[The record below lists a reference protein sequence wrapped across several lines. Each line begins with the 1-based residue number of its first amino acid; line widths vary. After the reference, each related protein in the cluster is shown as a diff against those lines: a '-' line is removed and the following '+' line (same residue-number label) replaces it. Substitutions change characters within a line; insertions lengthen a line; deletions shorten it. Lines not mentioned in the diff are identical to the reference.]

1 MQLVL
6 KDIDLKTSW
15 IKTGKESFI
24 YFETIDSTLNIALD
38 QQFQESSVG
47 KIVIT
52 DNQTS
57 GKGSYNKS
65 WYSESYKDLTFSIIL
80 GSSNNFQQNLIDKT
94 CSAIVSI
101 LNKYQIEAYQKLPN
115 DIYVKDRK
123 LAGILL
129 SNVQIG
135 NSGNYQALS
144 VGININ
150 SNIELK
156 ELDRNAKANHTSFA
170 KELGKEINREKV
182 LVEIIE
188 LLDKVIQK
196 QVNQ

>member
-1 MQLVL
+1 MQLIL
-6 KDIDLKTSW
+6 EDIDLKTCW
-15 IKTGKESFI
+15 IKSGKESFI

-80 GSSNNFQQNLIDKT
+80 GSSNNFQQNLIDET
-94 CSAIVSI
+94 CSVIVSV
-101 LNKYQIEAYQKLPN
+101 LNEYEIEAYQKLPN
-115 DIYVKDRK
+115 DIYVRDRK
-123 LAGILL
+123 IAGILL
-129 SNVQIG
+129 SNVQSG
-135 NSGNYQALS
+135 NSSNYQALS

-156 ELDRNAKANHTSFA
+156 ELDSNAKVNHTSFA

>member
-1 MQLVL
+1 MQLIL

-15 IKTGKESFI
+15 IKSGKESFI
-24 YFETIDSTLNIALD
+24 YFETISSTLNIALD

-57 GKGSYNKS
+57 GKGTYNKS
-65 WYSESYKDLTFSIIL
+65 WYSEPYKDLTFSIIL
-80 GSSNNFQQNLIDKT
+80 GSSNNFQQNIIDET
-94 CSAIVSI
+94 CSALARI
-101 LNKYQIEAYQKLPN
+101 LNEYQIEAYQKPPN

-123 LAGILL
+123 IAGILL

-156 ELDRNAKANHTSFA
+156 ELDINAKANHTSFA
-170 KELGKEINREKV
+170 KELGKDIKREKV

-188 LLDKVIQK
+188 LLDKAIQK
-196 QVNQ
+196 QVDQ

>member
-1 MQLVL
+1 MQLIL
-6 KDIDLKTSW
+6 KDIDLKTNW
-15 IKTGKESFI
+15 IKSGKGSFI

-38 QQFQESSVG
+38 QQFQESSIG

-52 DNQTS
+52 DNQIS

-80 GSSNNFQQNLIDKT
+80 GSSNNFKQNLIDET
-94 CSAIVSI
+94 CSVIASI
-101 LNKYQIEAYQKLPN
+101 LNEYQIEAYQKPPN

-123 LAGILL
+123 IAGILL
-129 SNVQIG
+129 SNIKIG
-135 NSGNYQALS
+135 NSANYQALS

-156 ELDRNAKANHTSFA
+156 ELDINAKANHTSFA
-170 KELGKEINREKV
+170 KELGKEINREEV
-182 LVEIIE
+182 LVKIIE
-188 LLDKVIQK
+188 LLDKTIQK
-196 QVNQ
+196 QVDQ

>member
-1 MQLVL
+1 MQLIL
-6 KDIDLKTSW
+6 EDIDLKTCW
-15 IKTGKESFI
+15 IKSGKESFI

-65 WYSESYKDLTFSIIL
+65 WYSEPYKDLTFSIIL
-80 GSSNNFQQNLIDKT
+80 GSSNNFQQNLIDEA
-94 CSAIVSI
+94 CSAMVII
-101 LNKYQIEAYQKLPN
+101 LNEYQIKAYQKPPN

-123 LAGILL
+123 IAGILL

-135 NSGNYQALS
+135 NSGNYQSLS

-156 ELDRNAKANHTSFA
+156 ELDINAKVDHTSFA
-170 KELGKEINREKV
+170 KELGKEIGREKI
-182 LVEIIE
+182 LVAIIE
-188 LLDKVIQK
+188 SLDKIIQK
-196 QVNQ
+196 QVDQ

>member
-1 MQLVL
+1 MQLIL
-6 KDIDLKTSW
+6 KDIDLKTCW
-15 IKTGKESFI
+15 IKPGKESFI

-38 QQFQESSVG
+38 QQFQESSIG

-80 GSSNNFQQNLIDKT
+80 GSANNFQQNLIDET
-94 CSAIVSI
+94 CSAIAII
-101 LNKYQIEAYQKLPN
+101 LNKYQIKGYQKPPN

-123 LAGILL
+123 IAGILL

-135 NSGNYQALS
+135 NRGNFQALS
-144 VGININ
+144 LGININ
-150 SNIELK
+150 SNIELEK
-156 ELDRNAKANHTSFA
+156 LDINTKADHTSIA
-170 KELGKEINREKV
+170 KELGKEINREKI

-188 LLDKVIQK
+188 SLDKVIQK
-196 QVNQ
+196 QVDQ

>member
-57 GKGSYNKS
+57 GKGSYDKS
-65 WYSESYKDLTFSIIL
+65 WHSEPYKDLTFSIIL

>member
-1 MQLVL
+1 MQLAL
-6 KDIDLKTSW
+6 KEIDLKTSW
-15 IKTGKESFI
+15 IKPGKRSFI
-24 YFETIDSTLNIALD
+24 YFEKIDSTLNIALD
-38 QQFQESSVG
+38 EIYQESSIG

-65 WYSESYKDLTFSIIL
+65 WYSEPYKDLTFSIIL
-80 GSSNNFQQNLIDKT
+80 GSSNNFQQNLIDET
-94 CSAIVSI
+94 CSAMVII
-101 LNKYQIEAYQKLPN
+101 LNEYQIKAYQKPPN

-123 LAGILL
+123 IAGILL

-156 ELDRNAKANHTSFA
+156 ELDINAKVNHTSFA
-170 KELGKEINREKV
+170 KELGKEMNREKI
-182 LVEIIE
+182 LVAIIE
-188 LLDKVIQK
+188 SLDKIIQK
-196 QVNQ
+196 QVDQ

>member
-6 KDIDLKTSW
+6 KDIDLKTCW
-15 IKTGKESFI
+15 IKSGKKSFI
-24 YFETIDSTLNIALD
+24 YFETIDTTLNIALD

-80 GSSNNFQQNLIDKT
+80 GSSNNFQQNLIDET
-94 CSAIVSI
+94 CSVIVSV
-101 LNKYQIEAYQKLPN
+101 LNEYQIEAYQKLPN
-115 DIYVKDRK
+115 DIYVRDKK
-123 LAGILL
+123 IAGVLL
-129 SNVQIG
+129 SNVQTG

-156 ELDRNAKANHTSFA
+156 KLDSNAKANHTSFA

-188 LLDKVIQK
+188 LLDKTIQK
-196 QVNQ
+196 QVDQ

>member
-1 MQLVL
+1 MQLIL
-6 KDIDLKTSW
+6 EDIDLKTCW
-15 IKTGKESFI
+15 IKSGKESFI

-80 GSSNNFQQNLIDKT
+80 GSSNNFQQNLIDET
-94 CSAIVSI
+94 CSVIVSV
-101 LNKYQIEAYQKLPN
+101 LNEYQIEAYQKLPN
-115 DIYVKDRK
+115 DIYVRDRK
-123 LAGILL
+123 IAGILL
-129 SNVQIG
+129 SNVQSG
-135 NSGNYQALS
+135 NSSNYQALS

-156 ELDRNAKANHTSFA
+156 ELDSNAKANHTSFV

>member
-1 MQLVL
+1 MQLAL

-15 IKTGKESFI
+15 IKPGKGSFI
-24 YFETIDSTLNIALD
+24 YFEKIDSTLNIALD
-38 QQFQESSVG
+38 QIYQESSIG

-65 WYSESYKDLTFSIIL
+65 WYSEPYKDLTFSIIL
-80 GSSNNFQQNLIDKT
+80 GSSNNFQQNLIDEA
-94 CSAIVSI
+94 CSAMVII
-101 LNKYQIEAYQKLPN
+101 LNEYQIKAYQKSPN

-123 LAGILL
+123 IAGILL
-129 SNVQIG
+129 SNLQIG

-156 ELDRNAKANHTSFA
+156 ELDINAKVDHTSFA
-170 KELGKEINREKV
+170 KELGKEIGREKI
-182 LVEIIE
+182 LVAIIE
-188 LLDKVIQK
+188 SLDKIIQK

>member
-1 MQLVL
+1 MQLIL
-6 KDIDLKTSW
+6 EDIDLKTCW
-15 IKTGKESFI
+15 IKSGKESFI

-80 GSSNNFQQNLIDKT
+80 GSSNNFQQNLIDET
-94 CSAIVSI
+94 CSVIVSV
-101 LNKYQIEAYQKLPN
+101 LNEYQIEAYQKLPN
-115 DIYVKDRK
+115 DIYVRDKK
-123 LAGILL
+123 IAGVLL
-129 SNVQIG
+129 SNVQTG

-156 ELDRNAKANHTSFA
+156 KLDSNAKANHTSFA

-188 LLDKVIQK
+188 LIDKTIQK
-196 QVNQ
+196 QVDQ

>member
-1 MQLVL
+1 LQLVL
-6 KDIDLKTSW
+6 KDIDLKTCW
-15 IKTGKESFI
+15 IKSGKKSFI
-24 YFETIDSTLNIALD
+24 YFETIDTTLNIALD

-80 GSSNNFQQNLIDKT
+80 GSANNFQQNLIDET
-94 CSAIVSI
+94 CSVIVSV
-101 LNKYQIEAYQKLPN
+101 LNEYQIEAYQKLPN
-115 DIYVKDRK
+115 DIYVRDKK
-123 LAGILL
+123 IAGVLL
-129 SNVQIG
+129 SNVQTG

-156 ELDRNAKANHTSFA
+156 KLDSNAKANHTSFA

>member
-1 MQLVL
+1 MQLIL
-6 KDIDLKTSW
+6 KDIDLNTCW
-15 IKTGKESFI
+15 IKSGKESFI
-24 YFETIDSTLNIALD
+24 YFERIDSTLNIALD
-38 QQFQESSVG
+38 QQFQKSSVG

-52 DNQTS
+52 DNQTF

-80 GSSNNFQQNLIDKT
+80 GSSNNFKQNLIDET
-94 CSAIVSI
+94 CSVIASI
-101 LNKYQIEAYQKLPN
+101 LNEYQIEAYQKPPN

-123 LAGILL
+123 IAGILL

-156 ELDRNAKANHTSFA
+156 ELDINAKANHTSFA
-170 KELGKEINREKV
+170 KELGKEINREEV
-182 LVEIIE
+182 LVKIIE

>member
-1 MQLVL
+1 MQLIL

-65 WYSESYKDLTFSIIL
+65 WYSEPYKDLTFSIIL
-80 GSSNNFQQNLIDKT
+80 GSSNNFQQNLIDET
-94 CSAIVSI
+94 CSAIAKI
-101 LNKYQIEAYQKLPN
+101 LSEYQIEAYQKLPN

>member
-1 MQLVL
+1 MQLIL
-6 KDIDLKTSW
+6 KDIDLKTCW
-15 IKTGKESFI
+15 IKSGKESFI
-24 YFETIDSTLNIALD
+24 YFKTIDSTLNIALD

-65 WYSESYKDLTFSIIL
+65 WYCESCKDLTFSIIL
-80 GSSNNFQQNLIDKT
+80 GSSNNFQQNLIDET
-94 CSAIVSI
+94 CSVIVSV
-101 LNKYQIEAYQKLPN
+101 LNEYQIEAYQKLPN
-115 DIYVKDRK
+115 DIYVRDRK
-123 LAGILL
+123 IAGILL
-129 SNVQIG
+129 SNVQTG

-156 ELDRNAKANHTSFA
+156 KLDSNAKANHTSFA

-182 LVEIIE
+182 LVEIVE

>member
-1 MQLVL
+1 MQLIL

-15 IKTGKESFI
+15 IKSGKESFM
-24 YFETIDSTLNIALD
+24 YFEKIDSTLNIALD
-38 QQFQESSVG
+38 QQYQKSSVG

-80 GSSNNFQQNLIDKT
+80 GSSNNFQQNLIDET
-94 CSAIVSI
+94 CLVIANI
-101 LNKYQIEAYQKLPN
+101 LNKYQIEAYHKLPN

-123 LAGILL
+123 IAGILL

-135 NSGNYQALS
+135 NSDNYQALS
-144 VGININ
+144 IGININ

-156 ELDRNAKANHTSFA
+156 ELDINAKANHTSFA
-170 KELGKEINREKV
+170 KELGREINREKI
-182 LVEIIE
+182 LIEIIE
-188 LLDKVIQK
+188 SLDKVIQK
-196 QVNQ
+196 QVDQ

>member
-1 MQLVL
+1 MQLIL
-6 KDIDLKTSW
+6 KDIDLKTCW
-15 IKTGKESFI
+15 IKSGKESFI

-38 QQFQESSVG
+38 QQFQERSVG

-52 DNQTS
+52 DNQIS

-80 GSSNNFQQNLIDKT
+80 GSSNNFQQNLIDET
-94 CSAIVSI
+94 SSAITGI
-101 LNKYQIEAYQKLPN
+101 LNEYQIEAYQKPPN

-123 LAGILL
+123 IAGILL
-129 SNVQIG
+129 SNIKIG
-135 NSGNYQALS
+135 NSANYQALS

-156 ELDRNAKANHTSFA
+156 ELDINAKANHTSFA
-170 KELGKEINREKV
+170 KELGKEIKREKV

-188 LLDKVIQK
+188 LLDKTIQK
-196 QVNQ
+196 QVDQ

>member
-1 MQLVL
+1 MQLIL
-6 KDIDLKTSW
+6 KDIDLKTNW
-15 IKTGKESFI
+15 IKSGKGSFI

-80 GSSNNFQQNLIDKT
+80 GSSNNFKQNLIDET
-94 CSAIVSI
+94 CSVIVSI
-101 LNKYQIEAYQKLPN
+101 LNKYHIEAYQKPPN

-123 LAGILL
+123 IAGILL

-150 SNIELK
+150 SNIKLK
-156 ELDRNAKANHTSFA
+156 ELDINAKANHTSFA
-170 KELGKEINREKV
+170 KELGKEINREEV
-182 LVEIIE
+182 LVKIIE
-188 LLDKVIQK
+188 LLDIVIQK
-196 QVNQ
+196 QVDQ

>member
-1 MQLVL
+1 LQLVL
-6 KDIDLKTSW
+6 KDIDLKTCW
-15 IKTGKESFI
+15 IKSGKKSFI
-24 YFETIDSTLNIALD
+24 YFETIDTTLNIALD

-80 GSSNNFQQNLIDKT
+80 GSSNNFQQNLIDET
-94 CSAIVSI
+94 CSVIVSV
-101 LNKYQIEAYQKLPN
+101 LNEYQIEAYQKLPN
-115 DIYVKDRK
+115 DIYVRDKK
-123 LAGILL
+123 IAGVLL
-129 SNVQIG
+129 SNVQTG

-156 ELDRNAKANHTSFA
+156 KLDSNAKANHTSFA

>member
-1 MQLVL
+1 MQLDL
-6 KDIDLKTSW
+6 SKIKLKTNW
-15 IKTGKESFI
+15 IKSGKGSFI

-80 GSSNNFQQNLIDKT
+80 GSSNNFKQNLIDET
-94 CSAIVSI
+94 CSVIASI
-101 LNKYQIEAYQKLPN
+101 LNEYQIEAYQKPPN

-123 LAGILL
+123 IAGILL
-129 SNVQIG
+129 SNVKIG
-135 NSGNYQALS
+135 NSSNYQALS

-156 ELDRNAKANHTSFA
+156 ELDINAKANHTSFA
-170 KELGKEINREKV
+170 KELGKEINREKI
-182 LVEIIE
+182 LVAIIE
-188 LLDKVIQK
+188 SIDKVIQK
-196 QVNQ
+196 QVNR

>member
-1 MQLVL
+1 MQLIL
-6 KDIDLKTSW
+6 KDIDLKTCW
-15 IKTGKESFI
+15 IKPGKESFI
-24 YFETIDSTLNIALD
+24 YFERIDSTLNIALD
-38 QQFQESSVG
+38 QQFQESSIG

-80 GSSNNFQQNLIDKT
+80 GSANNFQQNLIDET
-94 CSAIVSI
+94 CSVIVSI
-101 LNKYQIEAYQKLPN
+101 LNEYQIEAYQKPPN
-115 DIYVKDRK
+115 DIYVRDRK
-123 LAGILL
+123 IAGILL
-129 SNVQIG
+129 SNVQTG

-156 ELDRNAKANHTSFA
+156 ELDSNSKANHTSFA

>member
-1 MQLVL
+1 LQLIL

-15 IKTGKESFI
+15 IKSGKESFI
-24 YFETIDSTLNIALD
+24 YFEKIDSTLNIALN
-38 QQFQESSVG
+38 QEYQENSVG

-52 DNQTS
+52 DNQFS

-80 GSSNNFQQNLIDKT
+80 GLSNHFQQNLIDET
-94 CSAIVSI
+94 CLVISKI
-101 LNKYQIEAYQKLPN
+101 LNEYQIKAYQKLPN
-115 DIYVKDRK
+115 DIYVNDKK
-123 LAGILL
+123 IAGILL

-135 NSGNYQALS
+135 NRGLYQALS
-144 VGININ
+144 IGININ

-156 ELDRNAKANHTSFA
+156 EFDINAKAEHTSLA
-170 KELGKEINREKV
+170 KELGEEINREKI

-188 LLDKVIQK
+188 SIDKVIQK
-196 QVNQ
+196 QVNR

>member
-1 MQLVL
+1 MQLIL

-15 IKTGKESFI
+15 IKSGKESFI

-47 KIVIT
+47 KIVIA

-80 GSSNNFQQNLIDKT
+80 GSSNNFKQNLIDET
-94 CSAIVSI
+94 CSVIVSI
-101 LNKYQIEAYQKLPN
+101 LNKYQIEAYQKPPN
-115 DIYVKDRK
+115 DIYVRDRK
-123 LAGILL
+123 IAGILL

>member
-1 MQLVL
+1 MQLIL
-6 KDIDLKTSW
+6 KDIDLKTCW
-15 IKTGKESFI
+15 IKPGKESFI

-38 QQFQESSVG
+38 QQFQVSSIG

-57 GKGSYNKS
+57 GKGSYNKF

-80 GSSNNFQQNLIDKT
+80 GSSNNFQQNLIDET
-94 CSAIVSI
+94 CSVIVSI
-101 LNKYQIEAYQKLPN
+101 LNEYQIEAYQKPPN
-115 DIYVKDRK
+115 DIYVVDRK
-123 LAGILL
+123 IAGILL

-135 NSGNYQALS
+135 NNGNYQALS

-170 KELGKEINREKV
+170 KELGKEINREEV
-182 LVEIIE
+182 LVKIIE
-188 LLDKVIQK
+188 LLDIVIQK
-196 QVNQ
+196 QVDQ

>member
-1 MQLVL
+1 MQLAL

-15 IKTGKESFI
+15 IKPGKGSFI
-24 YFETIDSTLNIALD
+24 YFEKIDSTLNIALD
-38 QQFQESSVG
+38 QIYQESSIG

-65 WYSESYKDLTFSIIL
+65 WYSEPYKDLTFSIIL
-80 GSSNNFQQNLIDKT
+80 GSSNNFQQNLIDEA
-94 CSAIVSI
+94 CSAMVII
-101 LNKYQIEAYQKLPN
+101 LNEYQIKAYQKPPN

-123 LAGILL
+123 IAGILL

-135 NSGNYQALS
+135 NSGNYQSLS

-156 ELDRNAKANHTSFA
+156 ELDINAKVDHTSFA
-170 KELGKEINREKV
+170 KELGKEIGREKI
-182 LVEIIE
+182 LVAIIE
-188 LLDKVIQK
+188 SLDKIIQK

>member
-1 MQLVL
+1 MQLIL
-6 KDIDLKTSW
+6 KDIDLKTCW
-15 IKTGKESFI
+15 IKSGKESFI
-24 YFETIDSTLNIALD
+24 YFKTIDSTLNIALD

-80 GSSNNFQQNLIDKT
+80 GSSNNFQQNLIDET
-94 CSAIVSI
+94 CSVIVSV

-115 DIYVKDRK
+115 DIYVRDRK
-123 LAGILL
+123 IAGILL
-129 SNVQIG
+129 SNVQTG

-156 ELDRNAKANHTSFA
+156 KLDSNAKANHTSFA

>member
-1 MQLVL
+1 MQLIL

-15 IKTGKESFI
+15 IKSGKESFI
-24 YFETIDSTLNIALD
+24 YFETISSTLNIALD

-80 GSSNNFQQNLIDKT
+80 GSSNNFQQNLIDET
-94 CSAIVSI
+94 CSVIVSI
-101 LNKYQIEAYQKLPN
+101 LNKYQIEAYQKPPN
-115 DIYVKDRK
+115 DIYVKNRK
-123 LAGILL
+123 IAGILL

-156 ELDRNAKANHTSFA
+156 ELDINAKANHTSFA
-170 KELGKEINREKV
+170 KELGKEIKREKV

-188 LLDKVIQK
+188 LLDKTIQK
-196 QVNQ
+196 QVDQ

>member
-1 MQLVL
+1 MQLIL

-15 IKTGKESFI
+15 IKSGKESFI

-65 WYSESYKDLTFSIIL
+65 WYSESYKDLTFSVIL
-80 GSSNNFQQNLIDKT
+80 GSSNNFQQNLIDET
-94 CSAIVSI
+94 CSVIASI
-101 LNKYQIEAYQKLPN
+101 LNEYQIAAYQKPPN

-123 LAGILL
+123 IAGILL

-150 SNIELK
+150 SSIELK
-156 ELDRNAKANHTSFA
+156 ELDINAKANHTSFA
-170 KELGKEINREKV
+170 KELGREINREKV
-182 LVEIIE
+182 LVKIIE
-188 LLDKVIQK
+188 LLDIVIQK
-196 QVNQ
+196 QVDQ

>member
-1 MQLVL
+1 MQLIL
-6 KDIDLKTSW
+6 KDIDLKTNW
-15 IKTGKESFI
+15 IKSGKGSFI

-38 QQFQESSVG
+38 QQYQESSVG

-57 GKGSYNKS
+57 GKGSYNRS

-80 GSSNNFQQNLIDKT
+80 GSSNNFQQNLIDET
-94 CSAIVSI
+94 CSAIARM
-101 LNKYQIEAYQKLPN
+101 LNEYQIKAYQKSPN

-123 LAGILL
+123 IAGILL

-135 NSGNYQALS
+135 SSENYQALS

-156 ELDRNAKANHTSFA
+156 ELDINAKANHTSFV

-182 LVEIIE
+182 LVKIIE
-188 LLDKVIQK
+188 LLDIVIQK
-196 QVNQ
+196 QVDQ

>member
-1 MQLVL
+1 MQLIL
-6 KDIDLKTSW
+6 KDIDLKTCW
-15 IKTGKESFI
+15 IKSGKESFI
-24 YFETIDSTLNIALD
+24 YFERIDSTLNIALD

-80 GSSNNFQQNLIDKT
+80 GSANNFQQNLIDGT

-101 LNKYQIEAYQKLPN
+101 LNEYQIEAYQKPPN
-115 DIYVKDRK
+115 DIYVRDRK
-123 LAGILL
+123 IAGILL
-129 SNVQIG
+129 SNIQIG

-156 ELDRNAKANHTSFA
+156 ELDSNAKLNHTSFA
-170 KELGKEINREKV
+170 KELDKEINREKV

>member
-6 KDIDLKTSW
+6 KDIDLKTCW
-15 IKTGKESFI
+15 IKSGKKSFI
-24 YFETIDSTLNIALD
+24 YFETIDTTLNIALD

-65 WYSESYKDLTFSIIL
+65 WYSEPYKDLTFSIIL
-80 GSSNNFQQNLIDKT
+80 GSSNNFQQNLIDET
-94 CSAIVSI
+94 CSVIVSV
-101 LNKYQIEAYQKLPN
+101 LNEYQIEAYQKLPN
-115 DIYVKDRK
+115 DIYVRDKK
-123 LAGILL
+123 IAGVLL
-129 SNVQIG
+129 SNVQTG

-156 ELDRNAKANHTSFA
+156 KLDSNAKANHTSFA